1 LSPFLGLNGVGTFFE
16 DQKYF
21 AAGEFGC
28 QPRFEASA
36 AKFNLIVWHMDERE
50 QLNSFIA
57 SRCFRPWRW
66 HQAFK
71 L

>member
-50 QLNSFIA
+50 
-57 SRCFRPWRW
+57 
-66 HQAFK
+66 
-71 L
+71 